1 MRLNLDLRVFY
12 LQIESEFAQKICPFP
27 KFKFALSMFSFLS
40 FFSGIQ
46 LRVLKNVQR
55 ARSTFSSSALF
66 EYSHFT
72 NYGILS

>member
-12 LQIESEFAQKICPFP
+12 LQIESQFAPEIYPSP
-27 KFKFALSMFSFLS
+27 KFKFALLMFSFLS

-55 ARSTFSSSALF
+55 TRSTFSSSALF
-66 EYSHFT
+66 EYPHLT
-72 NYGILS
+72 NYGIRS